1 MEKLK
6 YIGFLMLVLAII
18 FVGFA
23 LNHPEKSF
31 PWSNTITYIIYGVY
45 IIVMLLMFI
54 LPIIRKKK

>member
-1 MEKLK
+1 MKKLK
-6 YIGFLMLVLAII
+6 YIGFLMLALAII

>member
-6 YIGFLMLVLAII
+6 YIGFLMLALAII